1 MFIANPKHVDIAIK
15 HLRQETKKN
24 INQRFQLNKGI
35 KQTSQTTSQKTSRT

>member
-1 MFIANPKHVDIAIK
+1 MFIANPKHVDIAFK
-15 HLRQETKKN
+15 HLRQETKN